1 VTGHKRNRFD
11 PVVLV
16 PLLPVVCCGLP
27 LLLVAGIGAAALMWG
42 GAVVGGLLLV
52 AVAAVLLLRRRARA
66 QACSTRPVE
75 LGRPGQE
82 RLSDVRAK
90 EVVHR

>member
-16 PLLPVVCCGLP
+16 PLLPVVCRGLP

-52 AVAAVLLLRRRARA
+52 AVAAVCFCADARERRRVAR
-66 QACSTRPVE
+66 
-75 LGRPGQE
+75 GQ
-82 RLSDVRAK
+82 LN
-90 EVVHR
+90 

>member
-1 VTGHKRNRFD
+1 VTERKRNRFD

-27 LLLVAGIGAAALMWG
+27 LLAVAGIGAAALVWG
-42 GAVVGGLLLV
+42 GALVGGLVLV
-52 AVAAVLLLRRRARA
+52 AVSAVLLLRIRAGA
-66 QACSTRPVE
+66 QAGSTRPIQRAE
-75 LGRPGQE
+75 QGHE
-82 RLSDVRAK
+82 RLSDLRAK